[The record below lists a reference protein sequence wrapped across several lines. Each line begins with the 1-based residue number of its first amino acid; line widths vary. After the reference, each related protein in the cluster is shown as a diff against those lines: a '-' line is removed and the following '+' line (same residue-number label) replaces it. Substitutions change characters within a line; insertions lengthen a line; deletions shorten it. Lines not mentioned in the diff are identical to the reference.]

1 MFIGIVRCENAVC
14 FFSLFSQFPIIQ
26 MRSEQ
31 EKSFLFLNSS
41 LSPQSPSGLCVQW
54 MELIE
59 REKSIQLNRFYV
71 KNLSNLNFS
80 KKEKNLHQIDAF
92 SKCSSAIDA
101 CNFEWI
107 EKLIIMKNKKWNWF
121 KVNKKTNQMFR
132 LLNGFLMNL
141 IGRCLFHFENFKRK
155 KNCFPTTKWSLFCHF
170 VLRTKPNHPLWF
182 WRETRALIAFYFI
195 DRLITIAS
203 SLFAC
208 KKSVCIVRHS
218 WLIDLPNINWLLF
231 FSFSKQLPRA
241 LYVSLNWFPK

>member
-31 EKSFLFLNSS
+31 EKSFLFLNFS

-101 CNFEWI
+101 CNSEWI

-121 KVNKKTNQMFR
+121 EVNKKTNQMFR

-155 KNCFPTTKWSLFCHF
+155 KKTVFPRRNDRFFAISFCEPNQITHCDFGERHERSSHF
-170 VLRTKPNHPLWF
+170 ILST
-182 WRETRALIAFYFI
+182 
-195 DRLITIAS
+195 D
-203 SLFAC
+203 
-208 KKSVCIVRHS
+208 
-218 WLIDLPNINWLLF
+218 
-231 FSFSKQLPRA
+231 
-241 LYVSLNWFPK
+241 